1 MYYKATV
8 NEISIVTRIAKKV
21 QSRIKTP
28 KLATICGNLIYI
40 KCAPCRVWGKGEHGR
55 DGEENCFNKWSK
67 TDGYPNGKKVN
78 IYPYLLNTDARKVR
92 MNSSIQR
99 IESDLKPSRNAPDI

>member
-1 MYYKATV
+1 M
-8 NEISIVTRIAKKV
+8 

-28 KLATICGNLIYI
+28 KLTIICGNLIYI
-40 KCAPCRVWGKGEHGR
+40 KCGEQGR

-67 TDGYPNGKKVN
+67 TDGHPNGKKVN

-99 IESDLKPSRNAPDI
+99 IESNLRPPRNAPDI